1 MPSFSELKAS
11 YRCHLINSFNIVEK
25 GVVPGIIY
33 YHFMDS
39 EMGPRDFS
47 ETDHDYDSKRSPKVF
62 ESISRVFILNALFM
76 SL

>member
-1 MPSFSELKAS
+1 M
-11 YRCHLINSFNIVEK
+11 
-25 GVVPGIIY
+25 PGIIY